1 MTARI
6 NVTKF
11 RYGYQRMIKQKQ
23 LKIENEFT
31 DEERKQRDTSAGEL
45 DEWGA
50 RLHMQGVTELS
61 NTLAKQ
67 FVEVLLNG
75 KANDTLKVI
84 LYDNYVKAIELT
96 MLFEDETPEDMSES
110 TKSRVKSYAN
120 KLVAGIMSSRD
131 VTNLDIS
138 KPYVDTGDLSAVVSE
153 VKAEY
158 EAGARR
164 TEPVKVGAEI
174 ARRSVQLAPDLVSE
188 NAS

>member
-1 MTARI
+1 
-6 NVTKF
+6 
-11 RYGYQRMIKQKQ
+11 MIKQKQ

-84 LYDNYVKAIELT
+84 LYDDYVKAIELT
-96 MLFEDETPEDMSES
+96 MLFEDEKPEDMSES

-131 VTNLDIS
+131 ISSSNIS
-138 KPYVDTGDLSAVVSE
+138 KPYVDTGDLSAVVNE
-153 VKAEY
+153 VKSEHKA
-158 EAGARR
+158 AVDSRAMQI
-164 TEPVKVGAEI
+164 KVG
-174 ARRSVQLAPDLVSE
+174 SVVAKHSVELEPELISI
-188 NAS
+188 STG